1 MPSPRSSKRQL
12 EKARQEKAA
21 MKREKRQS
29 KGQGDDVATDGDEEP
44 TREVS
49 QDQVLADLAAL
60 HASFADESISFDDF
74 EERKG
79 ELLRL
84 LDLG

>member
-21 MKREKRQS
+21 MKREKRLS
-29 KGQGDDVATDGDEEP
+29 KGQGDDVAADGDEP
-44 TREVS
+44 VRGVS

-60 HASFADESISFDDF
+60 HASFADEAISFDDF